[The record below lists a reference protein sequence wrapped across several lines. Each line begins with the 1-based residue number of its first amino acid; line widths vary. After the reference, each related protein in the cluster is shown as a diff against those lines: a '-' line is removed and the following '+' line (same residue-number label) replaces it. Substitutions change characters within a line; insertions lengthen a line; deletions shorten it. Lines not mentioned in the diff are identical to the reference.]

1 MSGIRY
7 QTVRPIVQEIV
18 NVRDA
23 DKARNEMQLE
33 NQIPKHAPGYPF
45 LQGAHTDTQ
54 QIVVDPET
62 RQSLGKQD
70 VALTIKTGGVTSDSC
85 NDAVSGVCLNTV
97 SAFLLSQGISA
108 IRPSFGVNRYAGF
121 K

>member
-1 MSGIRY
+1 MSGINY

-33 NQIPKHAPGYPF
+33 NQVPKHAPGYPF

-70 VALTIKTGGVTSDSC
+70 VALTIKSDGIAPGSC
-85 NDAVSGVCLNTV
+85 NAVSGVCLNTV
-97 SAFLLSQGISA
+97 SAFLLSEGIPA
-108 IRPSFGVNRYAGF
+108 IRPSFGVNRYARF